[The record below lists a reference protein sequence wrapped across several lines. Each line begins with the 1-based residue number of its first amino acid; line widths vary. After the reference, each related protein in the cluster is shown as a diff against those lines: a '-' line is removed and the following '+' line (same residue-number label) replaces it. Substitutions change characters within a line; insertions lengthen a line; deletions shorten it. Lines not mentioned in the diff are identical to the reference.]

1 MKLTIENIKLSGVI
15 GVLDKLAVVGLPSVH
30 RTRLSNQL
38 IEKLKQVVEE
48 EKKLKESYAKKDDDG
63 EAIIIDG
70 KYEFEDGNQDKLA
83 KDLEDFYKE
92 KVVIDSGDNPTYLK
106 SVKKALE
113 ESQVA
118 WSGQQAYDYAY
129 LYEAFEG
136 GEQE

>member
-1 MKLTIENIKLSGVI
+1 MKLTIENIKLSGAI
-15 GVLDKLAVVGLPSVH
+15 SVLDKLVLVGLPSVH
-30 RTRLSNQL
+30 RTRLSTQL
-38 IEKLKQVVEE
+38 LEKLKQVAEE
-48 EKKLKESYAKKDDDG
+48 EKKLKESYAKKDDAG
-63 EAIIIDG
+63 ETIIVDG
-70 KYEFEDGNQDKLA
+70 KYQFEDGDQEKVVQ
-83 KDLEDFYKE
+83 DLEAFYKE